1 MQYWGKIIGVAVAL
15 LMGGGF
21 WGVVLGLLI
30 GHMFDK
36 PVAVKWRGSPTSV
49 SVRRCFFATTF

>member
-21 WGVVLGLLI
+21 WGVV
-30 GHMFDK
+30 
-36 PVAVKWRGSPTSV
+36 
-49 SVRRCFFATTF
+49 